1 MVREASITE
10 EQVQVAVETIRAE
23 GRKPTLRAVRDRLG
37 AGSMS
42 TIAKL
47 VQQIAAGQNS
57 GDRQPSIPPALQR
70 ALLDFLAAEA
80 TAAREPLEMEIAEQR
95 QAVLDLAGEVERLAA
110 TIDSQALDM
119 AALSAAKASAE
130 GRADQLLSDLTD
142 ARAEAARE
150 RRAVEEI
157 RTELAKAMLRLESL
171 APLQAER
178 EALRQELATERQAR
192 VEAEKNLAVLEA
204 LANRSR

>member
-1 MVREASITE
+1 MAREASITQ
-10 EQVQVAVETIRAE
+10 EQVQVAVAAIRAE
-23 GRKPTLRAVRDRLG
+23 GRRPTLRAVRDRLG
-37 AGSMS
+37 AGSMA
-42 TIAKL
+42 TVAKL
-47 VQQIAAGQNS
+47 VQQVAEAQSS

-70 ALLDFLAAEA
+70 ALLDFLTAEA

-95 QAVLDLAGEVERLAA
+95 QAVLDLAAEVERLVA
-110 TIDSQALDM
+110 TIDSQALDV

-130 GRADQLLSDLTD
+130 GRADQLLSDMAE

-150 RRAVEEI
+150 RHAAEEI

-178 EALRQELATERQAR
+178 DALRQELATERQAR
-192 VEAEKNLAVLEA
+192 VEAEKHAAVLEA
-204 LANRSR
+204 LAKQSK